1 MLHYMRGNTST
12 RKCSDLIISISRTQ
26 ICSVEFDRKDIPMNK
41 LVATTLEGKYHLFD
55 MRTQHPKKGFASLVE
70 KVSLLGPPLHWH
82 LC

>member
-1 MLHYMRGNTST
+1 MRYKYIS
-12 RKCSDLIISISRTQ
+12 RKCSDQVIISRTQ

-41 LVATTLEGKYHLFD
+41 MVATTLEGKYHLFD

-70 KVSLLGPPLHWH
+70 RVRVHVSLLEPSLHWH